1 MSTVEQQRILPSRLR
16 SPAVML
22 ATALVAAGVAAA
34 QSSLADAVLRGV
46 LVLVLIACALT
57 DLERRVIPN
66 RITGPAA
73 LLGLVLGL
81 ALDPAG
87 EPKRLLW
94 AAIAGGFLVIA
105 VLANPAG
112 LGMGDAKLVAV
123 MGLYLGAPVVVAL
136 LFALLSS
143 LLVGVGIAFRS
154 GVRTA
159 RKTQLPFGPYLAA
172 GGILAALVG
181 NTLLHVFTHHH

>member
-1 MSTVEQQRILPSRLR
+1 MSTVEQQHTGTPRLR
-16 SPAVML
+16 SPATILV
-22 ATALVAAGVAAA
+22 TVVVAAGVAAA
-34 QSSLADAVLRGV
+34 QSTASAAVLRGV
-46 LVLVLIACALT
+46 LVLVLVACAVT

-73 LLGLVLGL
+73 LAGLALGL

-87 EPKRLLW
+87 EPDRLLA
-94 AAIAGGFLVIA
+94 AAIAGGFLMIA

-123 MGLYLGAPVVVAL
+123 MGLYLGAAVVVGLLLAL
-136 LFALLSS
+136 LFS
-143 LLVGVGIAFRS
+143 LAAGIVIARRR
-154 GVRTA
+154 GVRAA

-172 GGILAALVG
+172 GGILAALFG
-181 NTLLHVFTHHH
+181 DALLHLYHH

>member
-1 MSTVEQQRILPSRLR
+1 V
-16 SPAVML
+16 L
-22 ATALVAAGVAAA
+22 A
-34 QSSLADAVLRGV
+34 
-46 LVLVLIACALT
+46 ACAAS
-57 DLERRVIPN
+57 DLKRRVIPN

-81 ALDPAG
+81 ALNPAG
-87 EPKRLLW
+87 EPRRLLW
-94 AAIAGGFLVIA
+94 AAIAGGFLVVA

-123 MGLYLGAPVVVAL
+123 MGLYLGAAVVLGL

-143 LLVGVGIAFRS
+143 LAAGVVIARRQGIR
-154 GVRTA
+154 VA

-181 NTLLHVFTHHH
+181 GALLHLYLHHV